1 MHINLCGPMQQTIEG
16 GARYFVFFVFKDDV
30 IGLRMIEC
38 IKPKIGIG
46 HGMSEAVYGM
56 VET

>member
-1 MHINLCGPMQQTIEG
+1 MQQTIEG